1 MINDEAKNCYYFA
14 VTNLSELYFW
24 GWLGRRNEA
33 IINGDNNFQKALDDA
48 LNYQNIERDPQRV
61 SQIMPYIDK
70 YYWKRTEFP
79 AEPKDWKKFEQN
91 NKTIALNVFV
101 PHNTETIRVS
111 YRSEYNNK
119 REKQANLLMITDSTK
134 WHYLAI
140 TNLSAL
146 LEGKSSNHHGDVF
159 CLNFFNSYSSKNK
172 LKEHEEI
179 RNNHN
184 RCRTPM
190 PSGLK
195 NN

>member
-146 LEGKSSNHHGDVF
+146 LEGK
-159 CLNFFNSYSSKNK
+159 
-172 LKEHEEI
+172 
-179 RNNHN
+179 
-184 RCRTPM
+184 
-190 PSGLK
+190 
-195 NN
+195 

>member
-24 GWLGRRNEA
+24 GWVGRRNEA

-146 LEGKSSNHHGDVF
+146 LEGKSSNHHGDVC
-159 CLNFFNSYSSKNK
+159 CLNCFNSYSSKNK

-179 RNNHN
+179 SNNQN
-184 RCRTPM
+184 SCRTHM
-190 PSGLK
+190 QSGLK

>member
-134 WHYLAI
+134 WHYLTI

-159 CLNFFNSYSSKNK
+159 CLNSFNSYSSKNK

>member
-1 MINDEAKNCYYFA
+1 MIKNCYYFT
-14 VTNLSELYFW
+14 VKNLSELYFL
-24 GWLGRRNEA
+24 GWLRERKEA
-33 IINGDNNFQKALDDA
+33 IINSDNNFQKALDEA

-79 AEPKDWKKFEQN
+79 AEPKSWKKFEKN
-91 NKTIALNVFV
+91 NKAIALNVLFV
-101 PHNTETIRVS
+101 PHNTETMRVS

-119 REKQANLLMITDSTK
+119 REKQVNLLIITDSTK

-146 LEGKSSNHHGDVF
+146 LEGKSSNHHGDVC
-159 CLNFFNSYSSKNK
+159 CLNCFNSYSSKNK

-179 RNNHN
+179 SNNQN
-184 RCRTPM
+184 SCRTHM
-190 PSGLK
+190 QSGLK